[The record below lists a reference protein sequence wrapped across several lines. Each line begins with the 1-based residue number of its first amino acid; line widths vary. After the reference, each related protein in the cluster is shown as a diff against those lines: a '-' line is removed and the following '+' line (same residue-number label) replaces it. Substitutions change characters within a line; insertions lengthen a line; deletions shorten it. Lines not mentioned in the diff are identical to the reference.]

1 MAMTPTRPSAA
12 RELFAFYLE
21 AGVDAW
27 LGETPINRFVDEP
40 GPAVDPVSAAAT
52 AEAEASP
59 PSRIRTTLPPKG
71 GAAPTERPAAP
82 APPAPEAAVMAAREA
97 ARSAATLEELR
108 DILERFDGC
117 ALKTT
122 AKQLVFADGNP
133 QARLMFVGEAPGRDE
148 DIEGLPFVGRS
159 GKLLDRIAAAIGLD

>member
-1 MAMTPTRPSAA
+1 MPMTPTRPSAA
-12 RELFAFYLE
+12 RELLAFYLE

-27 LGETPINRFVDEP
+27 LGETPVDRFVDEP
-40 GPAVDPVSAAAT
+40 APAVARVSAAAT

-71 GAAPTERPAAP
+71 GVAPTERPAAP

-97 ARSAATLEELR
+97 ARSAATLQELR

-122 AKQLVFADGNP
+122 A
-133 QARLMFVGEAPGRDE
+133 
-148 DIEGLPFVGRS
+148 
-159 GKLLDRIAAAIGLD
+159 